1 MEKKRFTD
9 IQTIYPRREG
19 ADEELKAVV
28 MRNAGEKGFSRPE
41 MMKAVED
48 DLAAIKT
55 TGSAS
60 GYLMVMEALNATD
73 TQKDE
78 YWFGGSITSGVV
90 PFLTGMSDN
99 NPFDLTQPRV
109 YPEFYYRF
117 NGKTKEPG
125 FDIRVSEDL
134 GTRLREYFSAFES
147 NNPEAGVQIEMEDY
161 KYDWLKVF
169 VISDKED
176 DEHKNMYINIL
187 PFKTKEKPIERILD
201 EEIRLICEPNSFEDY
216 VKCFGLSKGIGIW
229 EDNMKD
235 LLSNGAA
242 DLKNVIA
249 NREDVYELLMN
260 AGMEKTQAFR
270 ITEDIIKGRIN
281 RRGWDEK
288 TRAELSDLKLP
299 EWFWDCGEK
308 IKYLWPR
315 SHAMSFL
322 RFHCACSL
330 LS

>member
-9 IQTIYPRREG
+9 IQTIYPRRER
-19 ADEELKAVV
+19 ADEELRDIVV
-28 MRNAGEKGFSRPE
+28 VSAKEKGLSGPE

-48 DLAAIKT
+48 ELAAIKT

-60 GYLMVMEALNATD
+60 GYLMVMESLKAVEA
-73 TQKDE
+73 QKDE

-99 NPFDLTQPRV
+99 DPFDLTRPRI

-125 FDIRVSEDL
+125 FDIKVSADL
-134 GTRLREYFSAFES
+134 GERLRKYFSAFES
-147 NNPEAGVQIEMEDY
+147 SNPGAGVHIEMEEY

-169 VISDKED
+169 VISGKED

-187 PFKTKEKPIERILD
+187 PFKTKEVPIERILD
-201 EEIRLICEPNSFEDY
+201 EEIRYICKPDSFEDY
-216 VKCFGLSKGIGIW
+216 VKCFGLSKGTGVW

-235 LLSNGAA
+235 LLCNGTI
-242 DLKNVIA
+242 DMKNVIA
-249 NREDVYELLMN
+249 NREDVYELLIN
-260 AGMEKTQAFR
+260 AGMEKTQAYR
-270 ITEDIIKGRIN
+270 ITEDIRKGRIN

-288 TRAELSDLKLP
+288 TRAELSNLKLP
-299 EWFWDCGEK
+299 EWFWECGEK

-322 RFHCACSL
+322 KFHCS
-330 LS
+330 SSF